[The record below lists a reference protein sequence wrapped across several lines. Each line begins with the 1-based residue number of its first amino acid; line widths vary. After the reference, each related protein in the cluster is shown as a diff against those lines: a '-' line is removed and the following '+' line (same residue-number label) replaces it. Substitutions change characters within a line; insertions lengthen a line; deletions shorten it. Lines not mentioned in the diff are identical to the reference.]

1 MGRVNGKV
9 AIIVGATAGIGKA
22 TVSLLAK
29 EGAKVVFT
37 GRREEVG
44 KKVEE
49 EIAAQGG
56 EVKFLNV
63 MPQMKKSLK
72 H

>member
-44 KKVEE
+44 KK
-49 EIAAQGG
+49 
-56 EVKFLNV
+56 
-63 MPQMKKSLK
+63 S
-72 H
+72 